1 MRNTKNEYAAKLFM
15 LPIFG
20 YCFQNVLFDNAN
32 YLMFEVEAWCHFE
45 NYYYDMWRKSKY
57 YYLHIIFDE
66 DTGWAHQLYENEKVI
81 RLDAFKT
88 LIHSLSKCS

>member
-1 MRNTKNEYAAKLFM
+1 MFQAGKWVKAHKQKKWGIQKNEYAAKLFM

-45 NYYYDMWRKSKY
+45 NYYYNMWRKKQILLPTY
-57 YYLHIIFDE
+57 NI
-66 DTGWAHQLYENEKVI
+66 
-81 RLDAFKT
+81 
-88 LIHSLSKCS
+88 